1 MRITRAVVPSLFTV
15 LNMFS
20 GFLSI
25 IHSSRGEFVPA
36 CWLIV
41 LAAGFDALDGVMA
54 RLTKSSSAFG
64 VEIDSLSDVVSF
76 GAAPA
81 FMVYQAQLHTMDAF
95 GVLISSSLMVFGG
108 LRLARFNVQ
117 LVGFEKDHF
126 VGLPIPM
133 SALTVVA
140 FMLTFFDPGT
150 GIEPSAAPALPWLV
164 AALALLMV
172 SKVKYETLPKPS
184 RRAIQKQPL
193 KFGLGV
199 LAVLAIALTGGKALF
214 PLLILFIAFGVLRSL
229 VGWVRRLGRR
239 STKFEEEDAEADA
252 EGAEPSQLNS

>member
-36 CWLIV
+36 CWFIV

-81 FMVYQAQLHTMDAF
+81 FMVYQVQLHGLEAF
-95 GVLISSSLMVFGG
+95 GILISSFLMVFGG

-117 LVGFEKDHF
+117 LVGFDKDHF

-140 FMLTFFDPGT
+140 FMLSYYTPGSGIDPV
-150 GIEPSAAPALPWLV
+150 AAPFLPWL
-164 AALALLMV
+164 AALLGILMV
-172 SKVKYETLPKPS
+172 SKVKYETLPKLS
-184 RRAIQKQPL
+184 RRAIQKEPL
-193 KFGLGV
+193 KFVVGLIV
-199 LAVLAIALTGGKALF
+199 AVLVVATAGKALF
-214 PLLILFIAFGVLRSL
+214 PLLILFIVFGIVRSL
-229 VGWVRRLGRR
+229 VLWIRRLSRR
-239 STKFEEEDAEADA
+239 TGKFEEDEAEA
-252 EGAEPSQLNS
+252 EGVEPSQLNS

>member
-36 CWLIV
+36 CWFIV

-81 FMVYQAQLHTMDAF
+81 FMVYQVQLHGLEAF
-95 GVLISSSLMVFGG
+95 GILISSFLMVFGG

-117 LVGFEKDHF
+117 LVGFDKDHF

-140 FMLTFFDPGT
+140 FMLSYYTPGSGIDPV
-150 GIEPSAAPALPWLV
+150 AAPFLPWLV
-164 AALALLMV
+164 ALLGLLMV
-172 SKVKYETLPKPS
+172 SKVKYETLPKLS
-184 RRAIQKQPL
+184 RRAIQKEPL
-193 KFGLGV
+193 KFVVGLIV
-199 LAVLAIALTGGKALF
+199 AVLVVATGGKALF
-214 PLLILFIAFGVLRSL
+214 PLLILFIVFGIVRSL
-229 VGWVRRLGRR
+229 VLWIRRLSRR
-239 STKFEEEDAEADA
+239 TEKFEEDEAEA
-252 EGAEPSQLNS
+252 EGVEPSQLNS

>member
-36 CWLIV
+36 CWFIV

-81 FMVYQAQLHTMDAF
+81 FMVYQVQLHGLEAF
-95 GVLISSSLMVFGG
+95 GILRIDHPRAEQQHG
-108 LRLARFNVQ
+108 LAARQRPEFLHHGQ
-117 LVGFEKDHF
+117 
-126 VGLPIPM
+126 
-133 SALTVVA
+133 A
-140 FMLTFFDPGT
+140 DP
-150 GIEPSAAPALPWLV
+150 APDIRHSFL
-164 AALALLMV
+164 
-172 SKVKYETLPKPS
+172 
-184 RRAIQKQPL
+184 
-193 KFGLGV
+193 
-199 LAVLAIALTGGKALF
+199 
-214 PLLILFIAFGVLRSL
+214 
-229 VGWVRRLGRR
+229 
-239 STKFEEEDAEADA
+239 
-252 EGAEPSQLNS
+252 